1 MTIITILSIGT
12 ALLVVTSTSTVYSVL
27 WLVSTFLII
36 SALLGFLNLGFTA
49 LLYIIVYVGA
59 IAILFLF
66 VVQLLD
72 LGSVSEQPVVQEYSN
87 NLKDTAGLLHQQVD
101 DQVVQKLNTLPV
113 QSNYNSGASIKSITP
128 LAIVISISLL
138 SIIIFIAPIG
148 ITAAGINT
156 DLIINTGSLELNT
169 HSFYNGTD
177 VKSLLFGTDE
187 SVNSAYMSTN
197 SLINTSINS
206 APVQGSTPQVQSIA
220 QWFYGPG
227 LLPLVVISIILLVAM
242 IAPISLCKDND

>member
-72 LGSVSEQPVVQEYSN
+72 LGSVSEQPVVQEYSHN
-87 NLKDTAGLLHQQVD
+87 FKDIAD
-101 DQVVQKLNTLPV
+101 VQKLNTLPV
-113 QSNYNSGASIKSITP
+113 QSSFNTGSTIKSITP

-169 HSFYNGTD
+169 HSFYNESD
-177 VKSLLFGTDE
+177 VKSLLFGTDS

-197 SLINTSINS
+197 SLINTSINN

>member
-1 MTIITILSIGT
+1 MTIITILSIAT

-36 SALLGFLNLGFTA
+36 SALLGLLNLGFTA

-72 LGSVSEQPVVQEYSN
+72 LGSVSEQPVIQDH
-87 NLKDTAGLLHQQVD
+87 KLLTST
-101 DQVVQKLNTLPV
+101 KSMNPL
-113 QSNYNSGASIKSITP
+113 SYNSPALII
-128 LAIVISISLL
+128 ISISLL
-138 SIIIFIAPIG
+138 TVIVIQYNMLNNDAV
-148 ITAAGINT
+148 INT
-156 DLIINTGSLELNT
+156 SNLELSST
-169 HSFYNGTD
+169 YLHD
-177 VKSLLFGTDE
+177 IKSLLGLSDI
-187 SVNSAYMSTN
+187 SANYISTN
-197 SLINTSINS
+197 TLINISTDL

-220 QWFYGPG
+220 EWFYGPG
-227 LLPLVVISIILLVAM
+227 LLPLIVISIILLVAM

>member
-1 MTIITILSIGT
+1 MTIITILSIAT

-36 SALLGFLNLGFTA
+36 SALLGLLNLGFTA

-72 LGSVSEQPVVQEYSN
+72 LGSVSEQPVIQDH
-87 NLKDTAGLLHQQVD
+87 KLLTST
-101 DQVVQKLNTLPV
+101 KSMNPL
-113 QSNYNSGASIKSITP
+113 SYNSPALII
-128 LAIVISISLL
+128 ISISLL
-138 SIIIFIAPIG
+138 TVIVIQYNMLNNDAV
-148 ITAAGINT
+148 INT
-156 DLIINTGSLELNT
+156 SNLELSST
-169 HSFYNGTD
+169 YIHD
-177 VKSLLFGTDE
+177 IKSLLGLSDI
-187 SVNSAYMSTN
+187 SANYISTN
-197 SLINTSINS
+197 TLINISTDL

-220 QWFYGPG
+220 EWFYGPG
-227 LLPLVVISIILLVAM
+227 LLPLIVISIILLVAM